1 MKFNYKGYICLRN
14 SMLFGAGCVVVIRY
28 VQPLVLKAINAM
40 PVKLG
45 MSIVIIMSVLILLDT
60 VASLMAVRKL
70 QNKIKR
76 LDELS
81 KLMLSVSVKTG
92 MKLASGTLKVKSNV
106 DKIIDAKD
114 NVVEKMTDVKD
125 NVVEKMQDMNEY
137 NLEKLRSEYERLISE
152 KDTAT
157 ERLLRAF
164 PKFHSHNYSE
174 SLQLL
179 RDKMLYKG
187 HRHSSD
193 ETENQPEMIEES
205 KEESKV

>member
-1 MKFNYKGYICLRN
+1 M
-14 SMLFGAGCVVVIRY
+14 
-28 VQPLVLKAINAM
+28 
-40 PVKLG
+40 
-45 MSIVIIMSVLILLDT
+45 LILLDT

-92 MKLASGTLKVKSNV
+92 KKLASGTLKVKSNV

-114 NVVEKMTDVKD
+114 NVVEKMTDVKDNVVEKVADVKD

>member
-1 MKFNYKGYICLRN
+1 MKIFDMHCDTLLEMY
-14 SMLFGAGCVVVIRY
+14 
-28 VQPLVLKAINAM
+28 LKKKDLAE
-40 PVKLG
+40 
-45 MSIVIIMSVLILLDT
+45 LDGH
-60 VASLMAVRKL
+60 
-70 QNKIKR
+70 I
-76 LDELS
+76 
-81 KLMLSVSVKTG
+81 
-92 MKLASGTLKVKSNV
+92 
-106 DKIIDAKD
+106 
-114 NVVEKMTDVKD
+114 
-125 NVVEKMQDMNEY
+125 

-193 ETENQPEMIEES
+193 EAENQPEMIEES

>member
-1 MKFNYKGYICLRN
+1 M
-14 SMLFGAGCVVVIRY
+14 VIRY

>member
-1 MKFNYKGYICLRN
+1 
-14 SMLFGAGCVVVIRY
+14 
-28 VQPLVLKAINAM
+28 M

-45 MSIVIIMSVLILLDT
+45 MGIVIIMSVLILLDT
-60 VASLMAVRKL
+60 IASLMAVRKL

-193 ETENQPEMIEES
+193 EAENQPEMIEES

>member
-1 MKFNYKGYICLRN
+1 
-14 SMLFGAGCVVVIRY
+14 MLFGAGCVVVIRY